1 MMNYGKREWL
11 RDLRTDRNLTQTD
24 VARML
29 NISMDHYQ
37 RIEYGQ
43 RNPSSILA
51 RKIAVLFDFPME
63 RFYEA
68 PAR

>member
-1 MMNYGKREWL
+1 MINYGRRDWL
-11 RDLRTDRNLTQTD
+11 RDMRTSRELTQTD

-29 NISMDHYQ
+29 GISHDHYQ

-43 RNPSSILA
+43 RNPSSMLA
-51 RKIAVLFDFPME
+51 RKIAVLFDVPME

-68 PAR
+68 TAR

>member
-1 MMNYGKREWL
+1 MINYGKRTWL
-11 RDLRTDRNLTQTD
+11 RDIRVSRKLTQSD

-29 NISMDHYQ
+29 CISHDHYQ

-43 RNPSSILA
+43 RNPAPPLA

-63 RFYEA
+63 RFYETA
-68 PAR
+68 SR